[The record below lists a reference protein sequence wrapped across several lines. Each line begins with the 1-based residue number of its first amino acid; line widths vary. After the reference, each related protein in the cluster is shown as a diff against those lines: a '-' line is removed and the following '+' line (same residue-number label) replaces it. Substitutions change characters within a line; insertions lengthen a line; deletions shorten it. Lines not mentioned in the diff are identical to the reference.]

1 MRQSGKLRTPG
12 KSRPVG
18 KTNRNSQK
26 YDDFT
31 QSAIHRK
38 VHSFFF
44 ERNAPPT
51 LDKLK
56 QEIDSDDSLPDIP
69 RSSLFNI
76 LNNLGFRY
84 KKRGRNA
91 VNRKR

>member
-31 QSAIHRK
+31 HCAIRRK
-38 VHSFFF
+38 VQFFF
-44 ERNAPPT
+44 ERIEPPT
-51 LDKLK
+51 MDKLK
-56 QEIDSDDSLPDIP
+56 QEIDLDDSLPDIP

-76 LNNLGFRY
+76 L
-84 KKRGRNA
+84 KSD
-91 VNRKR
+91 